1 MVGDIDK
8 GRWLFTK
15 GKEKIAKSVTND
27 LNLPFNADSL
37 TSLRW
42 WPRIKRS
49 GKGQWNVSDK
59 NVTLVPYITHHQG
72 GGDGDDDEGEEDNVP
87 TYNIYKTRDE
97 VKEEKTRYLIKD
109 KDNKWYFHRHDSV
122 WIKTVYMRFKNK
134 NKLDNKE
141 EDISDTRV
149 DKYTTSK
156 LYTTDGGD
164 RSNTGLNPSKLT
176 FSIPIQIEVN
186 DYFIGDDSVG
196 EDGDNKKD
204 FIVIPSNSGDTR
216 EILKIKSKN
225 FNVCPQNIQY
235 GDEEK
240 VKHKL
245 DEIIDESNDVKQDK
259 LFSQMLNEVKDPRKR
274 KMLID
279 LNLKRKTNNSSWEDL
294 RSGYQSLVAGIT
306 SHVSAELKFIV
317 DPSKLL
323 DDDDDAK
330 DESIYD
336 EDYTDYLSGG
346 ARGEAEYT
354 TNRNKYL
361 RNNGWTPSI
370 FDSHSSKFKPGIIK
384 YTKEGENPQFDD
396 PYTASISPLPPGWV
410 VKPCRSSQEKCKLNI
425 YYYNKKNRNLNL
437 SQAEWFRYDRPE
449 PTPEQLRSIKEELND
464 KAYED
469 FIKTNKKLNSQL
481 NSQIEALRY
490 RSAFIDPIILA
501 EIEKKFKKEKRA
513 LIDIGQSLAS
523 SEGEF
528 SLYTDQIK
536 ELHDNID
543 KMNVMIHKVKEKSPN
558 EKFLNLH
565 VDKQIDVM
573 SRLLHPN
580 VPNDLWWQLY
590 DDRKKAL
597 AELKFSKLVKNILE
611 ERYYTITLDN
621 PWNSL
626 DIENYIRNMVGDI
639 GPYSSLYNKYRIN
652 MSADMEGDMKHI
664 DLPLGL
670 VNRADTEAH
679 WNIGT
684 LDTFIKETETAM
696 NTFDKERSQLRRQL
710 NYENRK
716 EALGKM
722 IKSVITAIPTAVG
735 TGAKMG
741 WNIGK
746 GILTDIWEEKKT
758 TGHILRKSAERNKQ
772 IFKMIDG
779 INDKLAKQYP
789 TMFTNTE
796 QNRQAALAQ
805 LRQIDSSLTELP
817 KTPFGILKVKY
828 KHIFDKGI
836 SNILFK
842 KLCGISSI
850 EEDDGDESDNDES
863 DNDESDSESV
873 SPLEEKKTKIST
885 TRADTNIE
893 KRAKIINKLKN
904 EGRPYGVTRS
914 GVRFSLESAE
924 ITEPPRSEQAL
935 AYLNNPKVVR
945 ALKKLI
951 GGSKLATGW
960 SKLRRGVNKSKSKD
974 KKSLKKAQKK
984 MRQSVSTLGTS
995 NIEKGINNSFNTYK
1009 TKEEYQIELNK
1020 IKKEEQEIE
1029 RGEIPHP
1036 SNGIIVTRTN
1046 TDIIV
1051 TNALKTLRKLH
1062 PDVDI
1067 DELELSLMQSQIF
1080 MGFWEG
1086 DKISIPLTDVRL
1098 LAKEHNLESEFDKL
1112 IQDKDEQIYLQ
1123 ELQMVIDIVTQAES
1137 QAADPDVSASDAAAD
1152 ASEEE
1157 EEEE

>member
-1 MVGDIDK
+1 MNPSTANLQDPLK
-8 GRWLFTK
+8 L
-15 GKEKIAKSVTND
+15 D
-27 LNLPFNADSL
+27 L
-37 TSLRW
+37 
-42 WPRIKRS
+42 II
-49 GKGQWNVSDK
+49 NVLS
-59 NVTLVPYITHHQG
+59 IM
-72 GGDGDDDEGEEDNVP
+72 GDDTSINLDGITE
-87 TYNIYKTRDE
+87 
-97 VKEEKTRYLIKD
+97 IKD
-109 KDNKWYFHRHDSV
+109 KQNK
-122 WIKTVYMRFKNK
+122 FKELQK
-134 NKLDNKE
+134 KLKREYIAKKKREASDFRG
-141 EDISDTRV
+141 DIS
-149 DKYTTSK
+149 TSK

-216 EILKIKSKN
+216 KILKIKSKN

-235 GDEEK
+235 GDDDK
-240 VKHKL
+240 VNTHL
-245 DEIIDESNDVKQDK
+245 DNIIDESNDVKQDK

-323 DDDDDAK
+323 DDDDDAE

-354 TNRNKYL
+354 ANRKDYL
-361 RNNGWTPSI
+361 RTNGWTQSI
-370 FDSHSSKFKPGIIK
+370 FDSRSSKLKSGIFI
-384 YTKEGENPQFDD
+384 YTKDGGKSQWED
-396 PYTASISPLPPGWV
+396 PYTASISPLPSGWEV
-410 VKPCRSSQEKCKLNI
+410 LPCRSLQKKCISKI
-425 YYYNKKNRNLNL
+425 YYFNETIRDLKHPRKDWL
-437 SQAEWFRYDRPE
+437 RYDRPE
-449 PTPEQLRSIKEELND
+449 PTPEQLRLINEKRND

-469 FIKTNKKLNSQL
+469 FIKINKKLNSQL

-513 LIDIGQSLAS
+513 LIDIGQSM
-523 SEGEF
+523 SESGEF

-716 EALGKM
+716 EALGKI

-746 GILTDIWEEKKT
+746 GILTDIREEKET

-850 EEDDGDESDNDES
+850 EEDDGNESDNDDS
-863 DNDESDSESV
+863 DDSETEP
-873 SPLEEKKTKIST
+873 PLEEKKTKIST

-951 GGSKLATGW
+951 GGSKSATRW
-960 SKLRRGVNKSKSKD
+960 SKVRRVNKSKSKD

-1137 QAADPDVSASDAAAD
+1137 QAADGAIRDSLKLVDTSEYSTDDSKVDAPDSVET

-1157 EEEE
+1157 EEEVDALDSVETVSEEEEEEEEVDAEAEAQAKAAKNWDSETSSDY